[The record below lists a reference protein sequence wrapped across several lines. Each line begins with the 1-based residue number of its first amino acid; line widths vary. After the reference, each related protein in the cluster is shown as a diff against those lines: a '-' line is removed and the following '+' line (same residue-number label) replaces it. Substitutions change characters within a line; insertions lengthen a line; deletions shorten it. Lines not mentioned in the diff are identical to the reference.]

1 MFPSSSARRVQAL
14 IGVRDVG
21 GSNDSTAGPQQL
33 QISFLVTE
41 IAFIR
46 FEVCAAHSWL
56 TRRGTFHRV
65 KEHHLRGRQ
74 NVRGT
79 DRVQFRGAFIRAAL
93 LDRADVSSEWGS
105 SASLRTLIFWR
116 TRPRPGSVETKEN
129 KSFKHAYSL
138 ALTWVT
144 LSIVHRGCR
153 FGVRRSMI
161 RCRITV
167 LLKRTHTVTQYGHSG
182 IPGKLGAFRQ
192 PTGQH
197 CETPPCSYC
206 HDLS

>member
-65 KEHHLRGRQ
+65 EEHHLRGRQ

-79 DRVQFRGAFIRAAL
+79 DRVQFRGAFIRAAV

-105 SASLRTLIFWR
+105 SASLRPLIFWR
-116 TRPRPGSVETKEN
+116 TRPRPGSVKTKEN

-144 LSIVHRGCR
+144 LSVRGRAIDDPTNCAPKKDTH
-153 FGVRRSMI
+153 GYPI
-161 RCRITV
+161 RTFRN
-167 LLKRTHTVTQYGHSG
+167 S
-182 IPGKLGAFRQ
+182 GKLGASRQ
-192 PTGQH
+192 PTSQH